1 MLYTSTFPTG
11 IMPAVSDVDGVAT
24 REIIMALMQKKTAKG
39 GMACDT
45 KQGVAVVA
53 NVGNPKGF
61 Q

>member
-1 MLYTSTFPTG
+1 
-11 IMPAVSDVDGVAT
+11 MPAVSDVDGVAT
-24 REIIMALMQKKTAKG
+24 REIIMALKQKKTAKG